1 MTRYVARRLVS
12 LVPVLVTIGVVTFV
26 IIHLIPGNPADV
38 ILGNQAT
45 AAQVAQLT
53 HQLGLDRPL
62 WDQFVTWSANALQG
76 NLGQSIFYQQ
86 PVLPVVLSHLV
97 PTATLAAMS
106 TAVSIAIALPAG
118 LLAASQRG
126 RVLDRALMAVS
137 LLGVSVPGFWLAF
150 MLILV
155 FAVLLGWLPVAGY
168 VPLSG
173 GVGPWL
179 SHLVLPVA
187 VLAAGQSA
195 IIARM
200 LRDGTLESLRQPYI
214 RTARAKGA
222 TERSVLLGHA
232 LPNAAI
238 PTLTIVGNSLAS
250 LLSGV
255 VVVEVVFGIPG
266 IGNLIIQAM
275 ENRDYPLIEGVTLIV
290 ALGYVAVNLV
300 VDLLYALADPRVRL
314 G

>member
-1 MTRYVARRLVS
+1 MTRYVARRLMS

-62 WDQFVTWSANALQG
+62 WDQFVTWSTDALQG

-86 PVLPVVLSHLV
+86 PVLSVVLSHLV

-106 TAVSIAIALPAG
+106 TAVSIAVALPAG
-118 LLAASQRG
+118 LLAASHRG

-179 SHLVLPVA
+179 SHLILPVA

-222 TERSVLLGHA
+222 AERSVLLGHA